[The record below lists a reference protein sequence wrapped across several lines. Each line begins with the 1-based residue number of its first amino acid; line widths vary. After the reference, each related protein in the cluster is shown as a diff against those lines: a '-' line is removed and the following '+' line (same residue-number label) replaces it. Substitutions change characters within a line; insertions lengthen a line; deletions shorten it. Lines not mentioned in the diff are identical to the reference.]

1 MATQLK
7 PKLGSGTT
15 EGTDQASAERNLRQ
29 DYENLKLDEALKKE
43 YEPRSSRGTTEKIT
57 PEPLPS
63 APAKF
68 NPKDFMEK
76 PVYKYGKDDL
86 KDLIKPVKKAKG
98 GAVKSA
104 SARADGCA
112 QRGKTRGKF
121 V

>member
-7 PKLGSGTT
+7 PKRGSGTT

-43 YEPRSSRGTTEKIT
+43 YEPYSSRGTTEKIT

-86 KDLIKPVKKAKG
+86 KDLMKPVKKAKG
-98 GAVKSA
+98 GSISSA

-112 QRGKTRGKF
+112 IRGKTKGRM